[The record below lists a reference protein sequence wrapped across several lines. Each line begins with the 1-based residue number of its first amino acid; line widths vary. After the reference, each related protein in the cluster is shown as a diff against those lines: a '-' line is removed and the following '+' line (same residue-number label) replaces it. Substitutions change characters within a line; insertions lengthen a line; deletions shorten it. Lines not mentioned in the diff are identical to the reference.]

1 MNKETHPLRRKS
13 DSSYLAQIKHILL
26 NGDISMVLLLG
37 GLGLWLWAG
46 FGIWKHTDDL
56 SAYAAMFPFGSGI
69 FWGLNYFICGLGM
82 WWLVAAKFPPLASL
96 LIGGWIGTIW
106 SWSYLARSTAIATLQ
121 TGNATSIVYIIIG
134 FLIIH
139 RGAKR

>member
-1 MNKETHPLRRKS
+1 
-13 DSSYLAQIKHILL
+13 
-26 NGDISMVLLLG
+26 MVLLLG

-46 FGIWKHTDDL
+46 FGVFRYMDDL
-56 SAYAAMFPFGSGI
+56 AAYTAMFPFGNGI
-69 FWGLNYFICGLGM
+69 FWVSNYFLCGAAM
-82 WWLVAAKFPPLASL
+82 WWLVAAQMPPLSSL

-106 SWSYLARSTAIATLQ
+106 SWSFLARSTAIATLQ

-139 RGAKR
+139 RGARR